1 MDDLD
6 DDLRRLFSDDRL
18 DVHVTPDATDSV
30 VRGAARR
37 RRRRTAVASAFG
49 MVAMAGVGLGLTEL
63 RLPNP
68 DDLAGPLLPTASSTS
83 STSPPPVSISTYTS
97 TATVTVN
104 PPLNSNGG
112 NPGTNPNPGN
122 TGKKSSS
129 NPPPPAT
136 PEAQPGRYGSLA
148 LGMPEADALATGSL
162 VEPSSPADPENR
174 CKAYATKSVPDSSA
188 VIISPVKGIVRI
200 TLASYAKTPKNV
212 GAGSTVEAVKAAYAN
227 ATQSGS
233 NVVVP
238 MAATPKWSYIF
249 ESDGTTVTT
258 VRMRLSDNDCST
270 V

>member
-18 DVHVTPDATDSV
+18 DVHVAPDVTDSV
-30 VRGAARR
+30 VRGATRR
-37 RRRRTAVASAFG
+37 RRRRTAVAGAFG
-49 MVAMAGVGLGLTEL
+49 VVALAGVGLGLTEL
-63 RLPNP
+63 HLPTP
-68 DDLAGPLLPTASSTS
+68 DELAGPLLPTASSTS
-83 STSPPPVSISTYTS
+83 TTTPPVSVSTFTS

-104 PPLNSNGG
+104 PPPNSNGG

-122 TGKKSSS
+122 TGKKSTS

-148 LGMPEADALATGSL
+148 LGMPEAEALATGSL
-162 VEPSSPADPENR
+162 VEPSSPADPEGR
-174 CKAYATKSVPDSSA
+174 CKAYATKSVPDTNA
-188 VIISPVKGIVRI
+188 VIISPAKGIVRI

-212 GAGSTVEAVKAAYAN
+212 GAGSTVDAVKAAYAN

-233 NVVVP
+233 DVIVP
-238 MAATPKWSYIF
+238 MAATPKWSYVF
-249 ESDGTTVTT
+249 ENDGATVTT
-258 VRMRLSDNDCST
+258 VRMRLADNDCTT

>member
-1 MDDLD
+1 VDDLD

-18 DVHVTPDATDSV
+18 ELHVTPDATDSV

-37 RRRRTAVASAFG
+37 RRRRTAVAGAFG
-49 MVAMAGVGLGLTEL
+49 VVALAGVGLGLTQL

-68 DDLAGPLLPTASSTS
+68 EELAGPLLPTASSTT
-83 STSPPPVSISTYTS
+83 STQETTVTVSTFTS
-97 TATVTVN
+97 TATVTVD
-104 PPLNSNGG
+104 PPV
-112 NPGTNPNPGN
+112 NPGNATSGKPNPGN
-122 TGKKSSS
+122 TNKASTS

-148 LGMPEADALATGSL
+148 LGMPEAEALTTGSL
-162 VEPSSPADPENR
+162 VEPSSPADPEGR
-174 CKAYATKSVPDSSA
+174 CKAYATKSVPDSNA
-188 VIISPVKGIVRI
+188 VVISPVKGIVRI
-200 TLASYAKTPKNV
+200 TLASYAKTPKGV
-212 GAGSTVEAVKAAYAN
+212 GAGSTVDAVKAAYPN

-249 ESDGTTVTT
+249 ESDGATVTT
-258 VRMRLSDNDCST
+258 VRMRLADNDCST

>member
-1 MDDLD
+1 MGDLD

-18 DVHVTPDATDSV
+18 DVHPTPDATDSV
-30 VRGAARR
+30 VRGANRR
-37 RRRRTAVASAFG
+37 RRRRTAVSGAFAAVTLVG
-49 MVAMAGVGLGLTEL
+49 AGLALTQL
-63 RLPNP
+63 DLLNPN
-68 DDLAGPLLPTASSTS
+68 DLAGPLLPTSTSSS
-83 STSPPPVSISTYTS
+83 STSPTSISVSTFTS

-104 PPLNSNGG
+104 PPVNSSGS
-112 NPGTNPNPGN
+112 NPGTANPGN
-122 TGKKSSS
+122 QTKASSS

-148 LGMPEADALATGSL
+148 LGMPEAEALTTGSL
-162 VEPSSPADPENR
+162 VEPSSPADPEGR
-174 CKAYATKSVPDSSA
+174 CKAYATRSVPDTNA

-212 GAGSTVEAVKAAYAN
+212 GAGSTVDAVKAAYAN

-249 ESDGTTVTT
+249 ESDGATVTA
-258 VRMRLSDNDCST
+258 VRMRLSDNDCAG

>member
-18 DVHVTPDATDSV
+18 DVQVAPDVTDSV

-37 RRRRTAVASAFG
+37 RRRRTAVAGAFG
-49 MVAMAGVGLGLTEL
+49 VVALAGVGLGLAQV
-63 RLPNP
+63 RLPVP
-68 DDLAGPLLPTASSTS
+68 DDLAGPLLPTGSSTS
-83 STSPPPVSISTYTS
+83 TTTPPVSVSTFTS

-104 PPLNSNGG
+104 PPPNTNGA

-122 TGKKSSS
+122 TGKKSTS

-148 LGMPEADALATGSL
+148 LGMPEAEALATGSL
-162 VEPSSPADPENR
+162 IEPSSPADPDGR
-174 CKAYATKSVPDSSA
+174 CKAYATKSVPDTNA
-188 VIISPVKGIVRI
+188 VIISPAKGIVRI

-212 GAGSTVEAVKAAYAN
+212 GAGSTVDAVKAAYAN

-249 ESDGTTVTT
+249 ESDGATVTT
-258 VRMRLSDNDCST
+258 VRMRLADNDCAT

>member
-18 DVHVTPDATDSV
+18 ELHVTPDATDSV

-37 RRRRTAVASAFG
+37 RRRRTAVAGAFG
-49 MVAMAGVGLGLTEL
+49 VVALAGVGLGVTQLH
-63 RLPNP
+63 LPNP
-68 DDLAGPLLPTASSTS
+68 EELAGPLLPIASSTTL
-83 STSPPPVSISTYTS
+83 TSPPSVTVSTFTS
-97 TATVTVN
+97 TATVTVD
-104 PPLNSNGG
+104 PPVKTGDVSSGK
-112 NPGTNPNPGN
+112 PNPGN
-122 TGKKSSS
+122 TNKASSS

-148 LGMPEADALATGSL
+148 LGMPEAEALATGSL
-162 VEPSSPADPENR
+162 IEPSSPADPEGR
-174 CKAYATKSVPDSSA
+174 CKAYATKSVPDTNA

-212 GAGSTVEAVKAAYAN
+212 GAGSTVDAVKTAYAN

-249 ESDGTTVTT
+249 ESDGATVTT
-258 VRMRLSDNDCST
+258 VRMRLADNDCAT
-270 V
+270 A

>member
-18 DVHVTPDATDSV
+18 ELHVTPDATDSI
-30 VRGAARR
+30 VRGATRR
-37 RRRRTAVASAFG
+37 RRRRTAIAGAFG
-49 MVAMAGVGLGLTEL
+49 VVALAGVGLGLTEV

-68 DDLAGPLLPTASSTS
+68 DELAGPLLPTASSTT
-83 STSPPPVSISTYTS
+83 STSETTVTVSTFTS
-97 TATVTVN
+97 TATVTVDPPVN
-104 PPLNSNGG
+104 PGNSNSGK
-112 NPGTNPNPGN
+112 PNPGN
-122 TGKKSSS
+122 TGKASSS

-148 LGMPEADALATGSL
+148 LGMQEAEALTTGSL
-162 VEPSSPADPENR
+162 VEPGGPADPEGR
-174 CKAYATKSVPDSSA
+174 CKAYATKSVPDNNA

-200 TLASYAKTPKNV
+200 TLASYAKTPKNI
-212 GAGSTVEAVKAAYAN
+212 GAGSTVEAVKTAYPN

-238 MAATPKWSYIF
+238 MAATPKWSYVF
-249 ESDGTTVTT
+249 ETDGATVTT
-258 VRMRLSDNDCST
+258 VRMRLADNDCSS

>member
-18 DVHVTPDATDSV
+18 ELHVTPDATESV

-37 RRRRTAVASAFG
+37 RRRRTAVAGAFG
-49 MVAMAGVGLGLTEL
+49 VVALAGVGLGLTEL

-68 DDLAGPLLPTASSTS
+68 DELAGPLLPTASSTS
-83 STSPPPVSISTYTS
+83 SVSEVPAAASTFTS
-97 TATVTVN
+97 TVTVTVD
-104 PPLNSNGG
+104 PPV
-112 NPGTNPNPGN
+112 NPGN
-122 TGKKSSS
+122 TSSGKPNNPANTGKASTS
-129 NPPPPAT
+129 NPPPPVT

-148 LGMPEADALATGSL
+148 LGMPEAEALQTGSL
-162 VEPSSPADPENR
+162 IEPSSPADPEGR
-174 CKAYATKSVPDSSA
+174 CKAYATKSVPDTNA

-212 GAGSTVEAVKAAYAN
+212 GAGSTVDAVKTAYAN

-249 ESDGTTVTT
+249 ESDGATVTT
-258 VRMRLSDNDCST
+258 VRMRLADNDCAT
-270 V
+270 A